1 MKTDEIIENV
11 VNEWFDKKSSSC
23 LTMDH
28 LVIAL
33 KARFNQGTFID
44 FKDACPVCKEQY
56 NYTPICNS
64 CGRIPLIEA

>member
-1 MKTDEIIENV
+1 MKTDEIIDKV
-11 VNEWFDKKSSSC
+11 VNEWFDKKRSQFV
-23 LTMDH
+23 TTET
-28 LVIAL
+28 LVEAL

-56 NYTPICNS
+56 NYTPICLF